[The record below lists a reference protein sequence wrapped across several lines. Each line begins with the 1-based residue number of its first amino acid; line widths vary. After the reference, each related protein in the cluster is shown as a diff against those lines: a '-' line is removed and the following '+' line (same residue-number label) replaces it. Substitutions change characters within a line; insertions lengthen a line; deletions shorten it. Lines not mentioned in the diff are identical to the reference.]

1 MDLKQ
6 TGDASGQTSG
16 NAAPSASAAL
26 DSAIDAAISGNAS
39 GKPESG
45 KSSTAPPELGDG
57 TDSVTDDAAPKA
69 DENDATAPR
78 ASSESTDDTEPDP
91 ATDGQSA
98 DADAPK
104 HWPEERRKQF
114 SALPKEGRDIVQR
127 FVKDLQSGFTK
138 KMQQVGDAVKWA
150 EQVYSVFNDTHRA
163 QMQQART
170 DEIGAIR
177 HLVQLHDY
185 AARDPVG
192 YVEWFKAQNPQAFA
206 QAAPAQ
212 QQGKTEQ
219 DSPSLDDLLVDPKVK
234 SLEQQL
240 AELSKWRSDQE
251 AQRQNWQRQQQQQH
265 AQSLHQTITA
275 FRTAQDESGNLRFP
289 HFDQVFRAMG
299 GLMQSHPDLVSMPD
313 GPEKMAAAYDMAV
326 IADPR
331 LRASVLDTE
340 FSRREAEKAR
350 KAEAERAKRVTG
362 VRAGGGA
369 SAVRPKPATL
379 DDAIDQAMSGFQ

>member
-6 TGDASGQTSG
+6 TGDASGQASG
-16 NAAPSASAAL
+16 NAAPSASEAL
-26 DSAIDAAISGNAS
+26 DSAIDAAISGNAP
-39 GKPESG
+39 GKPEREKESA
-45 KSSTAPPELGDG
+45 APPELGDG
-57 TDSVTDDAAPKA
+57 ADSVTDDAAPKEG
-69 DENDATAPR
+69 ENDATAPKDQTKSAQGE
-78 ASSESTDDTEPDP
+78 ASDP
-91 ATDGQSA
+91 ATDGQAKS
-98 DADAPK
+98 DDAPK
-104 HWPEERRKQF
+104 HWPEDRRKQF
-114 SALPKEGRDIVQR
+114 AALPKEGRDIVQG

-150 EQVYSVFNDTHRA
+150 EQVYGVFNDTHRA
-163 QMQQART
+163 QMQQAGT

-177 HLVQLHDY
+177 HLVKLHDF
-185 AARDPVG
+185 AASDPVA

-206 QAAPAQ
+206 QAASAQ

-240 AELSKWRSDQE
+240 AELTKWRSDQE
-251 AQRQNWQRQQQQQH
+251 TQRQNWQRQQQQQH
-265 AQSLHQTITA
+265 TQTLHQTITA
-275 FRTAQDESGNLRFP
+275 FRTAQDDSGNLRFP

-299 GLMQSHPDLVSMPD
+299 GLMQSHPELVSMPD

-331 LRASVLDTE
+331 LRASVLETE

-379 DDAIDQAMSGFQ
+379 DDAINQAMSGFQ